1 MNAVE
6 EHITVKVMQLV
17 TTRRVAMNVCATVAT
32 LEMDLHAQV
41 SISKFLPCHLLT
53 VAGIPLCRC

>member
-1 MNAVE
+1 MNVVK
-6 EHITVKVMQLV
+6 EHITVMVKQLV
-17 TTRRVAMNVCATVAT
+17 TTRRVAMNVCATLAT
-32 LEMDLHAQV
+32 LGMDSYAQV